1 MMKRFLAARKA
12 VPLWLILPLFIV
24 ASPSL
29 GQDKAEQENA
39 SLVRETDLKLKPFSD
54 ATTITILP
62 QELDVHVLSRQSSWL
77 QIRAQE
83 QIGWVKMFSVRFTGY
98 VESTSDSFAGTKE
111 LFNLITTGSSGSTVT
126 TASRG
131 LDENKF
137 SDPTPNPNAFAT
149 MQSLTVSKT
158 EAHSFAKEQNLR
170 EQQQDYL
177 QVSTSGDGGKS

>member
-1 MMKRFLAARKA
+1 MKRFLAARKA
-12 VPLWLILPLFIV
+12 VSLWLILPLFTV

-39 SLVRETDLKLKPFSD
+39 SLVRETELKRKPFSD
-54 ATTITILP
+54 ATTVTTLP
-62 QELDVHVLSRQSSWL
+62 QSLDIHVLSRQSSWL

-83 QIGWVKMFSVRFTGY
+83 QIGWVKMFSVRFTGHT
-98 VESTSDSFAGTKE
+98 ESTSDSFSGTKE

-137 SDPTPNPNAFAT
+137 SDPTPNPDAFAT
-149 MQSLTVSKT
+149 MQSLAVSKT
-158 EAHSFAKEQNLR
+158 EAQAFAKEQNLR

-177 QVSTSGDGGKS
+177 QISTSGSGGKS

>member
-1 MMKRFLAARKA
+1 MKQFLAARKA
-12 VPLWLILPLFIV
+12 MRLWLIMPLFAV
-24 ASPSL
+24 ASPCL

-39 SLVRETDLKLKPFSD
+39 SLVRDTELKRKPFSD
-54 ATTITILP
+54 APTITTLP
-62 QELDVHVLSRQSSWL
+62 QALDILVLSRQSSWL
-77 QIRAQE
+77 QIRAE
-83 QIGWVKMFSVRFTGY
+83 DYTGWVKMFSVRFTGY
-98 VESTSDSFAGTKE
+98 AAQTSDSFAGTKE

-137 SDPTPNPNAFAT
+137 SDPAPNPDAFAV
-149 MQSLTVSKT
+149 MQSLTTSKT

-177 QVSTSGDGGKS
+177 QVSTPGSGDKS